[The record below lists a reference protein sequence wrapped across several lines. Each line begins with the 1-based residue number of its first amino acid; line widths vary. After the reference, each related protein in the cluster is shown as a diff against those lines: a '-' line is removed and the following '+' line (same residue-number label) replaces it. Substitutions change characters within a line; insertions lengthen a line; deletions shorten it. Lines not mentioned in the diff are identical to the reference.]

1 MKYGLLTLPRSI
13 SQTREIA
20 VEAESSGWDWLGVG
34 DSPAVYEDSY
44 IHQAV
49 ALAASERIQVGPA
62 VSHVV
67 LRHPLA
73 VGNMLAT
80 LNALGHGRSVGTLA
94 TGNSAARGLGMRTAS
109 LEDMREAFAAIR
121 GYWRGIGGE
130 FRGSTIPATGIELA
144 GCPLLMAA
152 DGPKAA
158 ELAGQIA
165 DGMFYGG
172 SLEPEV
178 LARRVTAGRRREEQS
193 FWVAASVSLEVSIA
207 AVVADMGALL
217 VAQANRALRGTDLSE
232 RCVPASLHSEVRA
245 LWSAY
250 DYAFHADNTR
260 PQNTQLMSDELA
272 GYLVE
277 RFVFWGGEHAWRRRL
292 GELRRAGCDGVMFIL
307 GQGSQ
312 LDTLR
317 AVTARLRAIGEL
329 PAPTALA
336 PDLGNAKADSSI
348 DSESVR

>member
-1 MKYGLLTLPRSI
+1 VRFGLLTLPRSI

-20 VEAESSGWDWLGVG
+20 AEADSAGWDWLGIG
-34 DSPAVYEDSY
+34 DSPAVYQDSY
-44 IHQAV
+44 IHQAA
-49 ALAASERIQVGPA
+49 ALEASERIHVGPA

-80 LNALGHGRSVGTLA
+80 LNTLGHGRSVGTLA
-94 TGNSAARGLGMRTAS
+94 TGNSAARGLGMKTAS

-121 GYWRGIGGE
+121 GYWRGLGGQ

-178 LARRVTAGRRREEQS
+178 LSRRIAAGKRREEQS
-193 FWVAASVSLEVSIA
+193 FWVAASVSLEVSSE
-207 AVVADMGALL
+207 AVLDDMGALL
-217 VAQANRALRGTDLSE
+217 VAQANRALRGADLSE
-232 RCVPASLHSEVRA
+232 RGVPDSLHSEVRA

-250 DYAFHADNTR
+250 DYAFHADSTR
-260 PQNTQLMSDELA
+260 PQNTRLMSDELA

-277 RFVFWGGEHAWRRRL
+277 RFVFWGGQDAWRRRL
-292 GELRRAGCDGVMFIL
+292 DELRRAGCDGVMFIL

-312 LDTLR
+312 LDAVR
-317 AVTARLRAIGEL
+317 GVTARLQAVGEL
-329 PAPTALA
+329 PVP
-336 PDLGNAKADSSI
+336 PSGVVPRDGGNAKG
-348 DSESVR
+348 

>member
-1 MKYGLLTLPRSI
+1 VRFGLLTLPRSI

-20 VEAESSGWDWLGVG
+20 AEADSAGWDWLGIG
-34 DSPAVYEDSY
+34 DSPAVYQDSY
-44 IHQAV
+44 IHQAA
-49 ALAASERIQVGPA
+49 ALEASERIHVGPA

-80 LNALGHGRSVGTLA
+80 LNTLGHGRSIGTLA
-94 TGNSAARGLGMRTAS
+94 TGNSAARGLGMRIAS

-121 GYWRGIGGE
+121 GYWRGLGGQ
-130 FRGSTIPATGIELA
+130 FKGSTIPATGIELV

-178 LARRVTAGRRREEQS
+178 LARRISAGRRREQQS
-193 FWVAASVSLEVSIA
+193 FWVAASVSLETSIE
-207 AVVADMGALL
+207 AVLADMGALL
-217 VAQANRALRGTDLSE
+217 VAQANRALRGADLSE
-232 RCVPASLHSEVRA
+232 RGVPDSLHSEVRA

-250 DYAFHADNTR
+250 DYAFHADSTRPRNTR
-260 PQNTQLMSDELA
+260 LMSDELA

-277 RFVFWGGEHAWRRRL
+277 RFVFWGGQDAWRRRL
-292 GELRRAGCDGVMFIL
+292 DELRRAGCDGVMFIL

-312 LDTLR
+312 LEALR
-317 AVTARLRAIGEL
+317 GVTARLQALGEL
-329 PAPTALA
+329 
-336 PDLGNAKADSSI
+336 GKADSYI